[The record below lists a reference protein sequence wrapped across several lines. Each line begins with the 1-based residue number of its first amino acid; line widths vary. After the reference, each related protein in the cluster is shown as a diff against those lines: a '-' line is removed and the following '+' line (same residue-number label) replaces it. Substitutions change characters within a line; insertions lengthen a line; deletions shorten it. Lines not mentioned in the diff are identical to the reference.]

1 MRSRIYRDLTTKK
14 VDEVTI
20 DELDTFRGGFY
31 AQGRKNKSQY
41 HDLNELA
48 LTSNQNA
55 TKGNIPGSSDAVT
68 ITNIYDNKSTLLQ
81 KTQGTFETIVFSFF
95 EGGGSGTYTHE
106 IYFEVNGASILVA
119 SSTDSV
125 FQMKLEFDKN
135 VVIQANTIG
144 GGGTPTTAGVSLYY
158 MRCR

>member
-14 VDEVTI
+14 VNEVTI

-55 TKGNIPGSSDAVT
+55 TKGNIPGTADQVT
-68 ITNIYDNKSTLLQ
+68 ITNIYDNKSNVLQIAAGTWETL
-81 KTQGTFETIVFSFF
+81 VFSFF
-95 EGGGSGTYTHE
+95 EGGGSGTYTHQV
-106 IYFEVNGASILVA
+106 YFEVKGASVLVA
-119 SSTDSV
+119 ETTDSILHLS
-125 FQMKLEFDKN
+125 LEFDKN
-135 VVIQANTIG
+135 VVIQANTLG
-144 GGGTPTTAGVSLYY
+144 GGGAPASAGVSMYY

>member
-31 AQGRKNKSQY
+31 AQGRKNRSQY
-41 HDLNELA
+41 TDLNELA

-55 TKGNIPGSSDAVT
+55 TRGNIPGTAATKTVSG
-68 ITNIYDNKSTLLQ
+68 IYDNKSTVLEVSA
-81 KTQGTFETIVFSFF
+81 GTYETMVFSFF
-95 EGGGSGTYTHE
+95 EGGGSGTYTHQV
-106 IYFEVNGASILVA
+106 YFEVKGASILVA
-119 SSTDSV
+119 ETTDSILHLS
-125 FQMKLEFDKN
+125 LEFDKN

-144 GGGTPTTAGVSLYY
+144 GGGAPASAGVSMYY